1 MKTSWPAKGSRSRAV
16 NVQQSEGGSTLLVTM
31 ITCVLVGTVLCSYLV
46 LITHRN
52 TSAMRAMAW
61 NTAIPVLEAG
71 IEEALTHLHNDSNSP
86 TANNWQNDTVD
97 GQPVYW
103 KRRDFPDGSY
113 FMVTNVN
120 IYSPAP
126 KILSAGYVPSPLRTN
141 EYISRLVEVT
151 ATNPPSAFNYAIAAN
166 NPVKL
171 SGNAVVDGFNSSGF
185 PDAMTA
191 YATATNRNANGGI
204 ATNSRQTPAISVGTA
219 YVFGRAVTGPGGT
232 VATAGGA
239 VGDADWNANHT
250 GLDPEYFEDNMNV
263 DFQDNSA
270 PQGAFASV
278 TATPGGGSNITY
290 LTYSSSTYI
299 YKTDSLVSNDKTK
312 PVIVTGNATL
322 WVQNNLSVSGSGY
335 IYIAPGASLTL
346 YVGGTASISGGGI
359 VNATGLPQNF
369 TYLGLPSNKVLNYSG
384 AANFIGTINA
394 PRADFAISGGSSVYG
409 AVICNSFSS
418 TGGSSVHYD
427 QSVRGGGIFL
437 ITSWVEK

>member
-1 MKTSWPAKGSRSRAV
+1 MKLTYKKQA
-16 NVQQSEGGSTLLVTM
+16 GSTLLITM

-86 TANNWQNDTVD
+86 TANNWKDDVVD
-97 GQPVYW
+97 GQTIYW

-113 FMVTNVN
+113 FLVTNLN
-120 IYSPAP
+120 IYSTTP

-151 ATNPPSAFNYAIAAN
+151 ATNPPSAFNYSIAAN
-166 NPVKL
+166 GLVKL
-171 SGNAVVDGFNSSGF
+171 SGSAVVDGFNSFGF
-185 PDAMTA
+185 PDALSA
-191 YATATNRNANGGI
+191 YDALTNRNSNGGI
-204 ATNSRQTPAISVGTA
+204 ATDSKQQPAINVGTGHV
-219 YVFGRAVTGPGGT
+219 YGHVVTGPGGT
-232 VATAGGA
+232 VAYAGGS
-239 VGDADWNANHT
+239 VGDANWNTTQA
-250 GLDPEYFEDNMNV
+250 GIQDGYREDNMNV
-263 DFQDNSA
+263 EFQDNSP
-270 PQGAFASV
+270 PQGTFTSV
-278 TATPGGGSNITY
+278 VATHQPGGSNITY
-290 LTYSSSTYI
+290 LTFNSSSYI

-335 IYIAPGASLTL
+335 IYIAPGASLTV
-346 YVGGTASISGGGI
+346 YVGGTANIAGGGV
-359 VNATGLPQNF
+359 VNGTGLPQNF
-369 TYLGLPSNKVLNYSG
+369 TYYGLPSNKVLSYNG

-394 PRADFAISGGSSVYG
+394 PSADFAISGGASVYG
-409 AVICNSFSS
+409 AIICNSFTCS
-418 TGGSSVHYD
+418 GGSSVHYD
-427 QSVRGGGIFL
+427 QSVRSGGIFL